1 MTQKGNKVTIEMHAS
16 PLAGEQC
23 LHRDNLEVTSL
34 QEEIDL
40 DIMQRD
46 NLFFKNLEALEST
59 LTVATFDEQ
68 GVAGTWKVSQDDLY
82 ESQSMYKDF
91 FMLSDSNASE
101 HTEAY
106 VIYKLK
112 DYDYVGP
119 DDFHEDR
126 RFDILRDS
134 VDSPWLSIDIK
145 FYEAGQKRKKE
156 DLELQ
161 LSYRLD

>member
-1 MTQKGNKVTIEMHAS
+1 MHAS

-82 ESQSMYKDF
+82 ES
-91 FMLSDSNASE
+91 
-101 HTEAY
+101 
-106 VIYKLK
+106 
-112 DYDYVGP
+112 
-119 DDFHEDR
+119 
-126 RFDILRDS
+126 
-134 VDSPWLSIDIK
+134 
-145 FYEAGQKRKKE
+145 
-156 DLELQ
+156 
-161 LSYRLD
+161 